1 MCFSSKVSTPKQDPN
16 AIVAPAP
23 VALEEPKGVE
33 FGSDVS
39 KDDGGGSDGIDDLKV
54 KKDAKDSGDGSST
67 AVVKAPASVTNKN
80 TGNASVKRALQ
91 SRKS

>member
-1 MCFSSKVSTPKQDPN
+1 MCFSSKVKTPKQDPN

-39 KDDGGGSDGIDDLKV
+39 KDDGGGSDGVDGLKV
-54 KKDAKDSGDGSST
+54 KKDSTDTGDGSST
-67 AVVKAPASVTNKN
+67 AVVKAPASVVKK
-80 TGNASVKRALQ
+80 TGSAAVKRALQ